1 MLVITTH
8 FSSFFLSIQNFHKLI
23 KQNIKLN
30 NSRHVILVAFV
41 GNKKDCLINS
51 SRLPEQKTIIF
62 NKEISFLGSMK
73 YSQGF

>member
-1 MLVITTH
+1 MLVITTY

-23 KQNIKLN
+23 KQNVKLN

-41 GNKKDCLINS
+41 WNKKDCLFNS
-51 SRLPEQKTIIF
+51 NSLPEQKTIIF